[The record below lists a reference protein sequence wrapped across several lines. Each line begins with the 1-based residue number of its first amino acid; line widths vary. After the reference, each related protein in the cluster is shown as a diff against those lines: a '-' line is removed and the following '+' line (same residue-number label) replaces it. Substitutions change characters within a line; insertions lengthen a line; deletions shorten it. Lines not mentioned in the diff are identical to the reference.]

1 MGMKSLKRNPGSSFF
16 VVILMCLCALAAQ
29 GGFASSAM
37 AAESGP
43 ISVYVDGLPVVFD
56 VSPVIQSDRTM
67 VPFRALAEALNT
79 NVTWDGTTQTVKAEG
94 SGTSISLRI
103 GSSTAYRNGTAVTL
117 EAPPGIIEGRTLI
130 PLRFFSEAM
139 GCSVQWV
146 ESTRSVKIVSPPKD
160 MTVVGFYA
168 LGDSSTSSWTNLF
181 GTKFPQAGTGNTDM
195 LTSLALGWYS
205 LDREG
210 KLLTTSRT
218 GWQRP
223 DDWSKVMEAAQK
235 YRLKTE
241 MVVHMSDGDGSASGL
256 LSSDSAVSAAVSG
269 IAAEA
274 GTYDGVNID
283 IEGLGWSAN
292 TDRERFTRFAG
303 LLSQRLKEAGISL
316 TLTLHP
322 LNSAYKGYDYRS
334 LGGLADRIIVM
345 AYDYGT
351 KPEPVDKVIEAVQM
365 ASAAVPPE
373 KLLLGISAPSET
385 AESIL
390 TKVGIA
396 KRYNLNGIAL
406 WRLGLVE
413 EGMWSNLRASV
424 RAH

>member
-1 MGMKSLKRNPGSSFF
+1 MVGS
-16 VVILMCLCALAAQ
+16 
-29 GGFASSAM
+29 
-37 AAESGP
+37 
-43 ISVYVDGLPVVFD
+43 
-56 VSPVIQSDRTM
+56 
-67 VPFRALAEALNT
+67 
-79 NVTWDGTTQTVKAEG
+79 
-94 SGTSISLRI
+94 
-103 GSSTAYRNGTAVTL
+103 
-117 EAPPGIIEGRTLI
+117 
-130 PLRFFSEAM
+130 
-139 GCSVQWV
+139 
-146 ESTRSVKIVSPPKD
+146 
-160 MTVVGFYA
+160 YA

-181 GTKFPQAGTGNTDM
+181 GTKFPQTGTGNTDM

-334 LGGLADRIIVM
+334 LGGVSDRIIVM

-365 ASAAVPPE
+365 ASAAVPPQ

-396 KRYNLNGIAL
+396 KRYNLNGKAL

-413 EGMWSNLRASV
+413 EGMWSNLRVSV